1 MKNGNNVRDRK
12 NENFDYEKGI
22 ETSMRNGKINF

>member
-1 MKNGNNVRDRK
+1 MKNGNNVRERK

-22 ETSMRNGKINF
+22 ETSMRNGK